1 MRTAP
6 LMLKEHYLNTTHI
19 IYWVPLL
26 NSLYT
31 GTLKIHYLWMQSL
44 VNSTV
49 INLHLPSSCVSEQMK
64 SSLKKFFQLFW
75 KRSSALINKKAPNTG
90 FWKENRAVA
99 SSAWFEPGAHCK
111 FSSMHWQVSAAEKL
125 KLLKFLCQCNLLKAM
140 HWGLRQIVHV
150 LRIIKQIKMEA
161 NKRSAIF
168 MHFFILFIL
177 RYSINFT
184 VS

>member
-49 INLHLPSSCVSEQMK
+49 INLHLPSS
-64 SSLKKFFQLFW
+64 W